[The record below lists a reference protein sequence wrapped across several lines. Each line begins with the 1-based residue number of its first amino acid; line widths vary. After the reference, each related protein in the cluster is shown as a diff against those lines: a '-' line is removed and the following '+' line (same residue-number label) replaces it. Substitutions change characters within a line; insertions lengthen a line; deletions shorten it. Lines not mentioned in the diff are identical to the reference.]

1 MLVKYRPLEEKHEN
15 LIDLFNETINSVYLY
30 NLLALTEYNSEQT
43 MQVRGLQ
50 GWVLV
55 ILCLITVF
63 VNLCYLLV
71 LKFLAL
77 RAWCIRKCM
86 E

>member
-1 MLVKYRPLEEKHEN
+1 LEEKHEN
-15 LIDLFNETINSVYLY
+15 LIDLFNETMNSVYLY

-43 MQVRGLQ
+43 MQVRGVQ

-63 VNLCYLLV
+63 VNLSYLLV

-77 RAWCIRKCM
+77 KAWCIRKSLK
-86 E
+86 